1 MEPLYV
7 LKEYKKVKSMSQSNV
22 NKQIYAVLSL
32 VAGLLGFNLIAIAQT
47 MNYMRIKHYM
57 KTTDIVDFAPMIA
70 TISGEY
76 KMVCFALGLAALVFC
91 YLYTKSPENNARL
104 FNSLG
109 GILGLITVI
118 LSWLPIYLWL
128 I

>member
-1 MEPLYV
+1 
-7 LKEYKKVKSMSQSNV
+7 MSQSKV

-32 VAGLLGFNLIAIAQT
+32 VTGLLGFNLIAIAQT

-57 KTTDIVDFAPMIA
+57 KTTDNVDFAPLIA

-76 KMVCFALGLAALVFC
+76 KMVCLMLGVAALILC
-91 YLYTKSPENNARL
+91 YLYTRSSENNARL

-109 GILGLITVI
+109 GILGLITVV
-118 LSWLPIYLWL
+118 LSLLPIYLWL